1 MYHFHLLLHISD
13 PGQCAIYILPNVIGD
28 GSRRIF
34 WGIFIKIPKVTSAQS
49 SFIYK
54 RVFTYALN
62 NDSS

>member
-1 MYHFHLLLHISD
+1 MNFENIL
-13 PGQCAIYILPNVIGD
+13 ILPNVIEAR
-28 GSRRIF
+28 SRRRF
-34 WGIFIKIPKVTSAQS
+34 EGIFIKNPKVTSAQS